1 VLVKFIHAADLHI
14 DSPLRGLEAYEGAP
28 LDRLQGATR
37 VALQNLVRLAIDQA
51 VQFVIIAGDL
61 FDGRWRDVSTGL
73 WTAAQFRE
81 LDQAGI
87 QVFLLQGNHDAA
99 NRVPHAITW
108 PTNVRVFSVDQPET
122 FLLSELQV
130 ALHGQGFAQEA
141 VTTDLASNYPAAV
154 PRHFNIGV
162 LHTSLTGSPD
172 HDSYAATSLTVLQ
185 SRRYDYWA
193 LGHIHAR
200 SEPALLTS
208 PHIAY
213 SGNIQARHIRET
225 GAKGCLLV
233 TVDSNEL
240 RSVEFIATD
249 VVRWQMLEVT
259 LEAAAGRGELL
270 QAAREAFQR
279 CARQSDGRLAA
290 VRLVVRGTCALH
302 RVLMHTAERAEIA
315 AEIRNLASEVSDD
328 VWIEKIVWDTRP
340 AIDIDELLQG
350 KDLIGELLRSVRE
363 TASDPQ
369 LWSDVQAELK
379 VLGDRATLELHE
391 ADLAWEHDEQIR
403 RWIEQAEHLLL
414 SRLTEDA
421 P

>member
-1 VLVKFIHAADLHI
+1 MLVKFIHAADLHI

-28 LDRLQGATR
+28 LERLQGATR
-37 VALQNLVRLAIDQA
+37 LAMQNLVRLAIDRS
-51 VQFVIIAGDL
+51 VHFVIVAGDL

-73 WTAAQFRE
+73 WMAAQFRE

-87 QVFLLQGNHDAA
+87 PVFLLQGNHDAA

-108 PTNVRVFSVDQPET
+108 PANVRVFSVDQPET
-122 FLLSELQV
+122 FLLPELHV

-141 VTTDLASNYPAAV
+141 VTTDLASNYPPAV

-213 SGNIQARHIRET
+213 SGNIQGRHIRET

-233 TVDSNEL
+233 TVDSSEL
-240 RSVEFIATD
+240 RNVEFIPTD
-249 VVRWQMLEVT
+249 VVRWQMLNVT
-259 LEAAAGRGELL
+259 LEVASGRGELL
-270 QAAREAFQR
+270 QAVRSELVR
-279 CARQSDGRLAA
+279 CVQQAEGRLVA
-290 VRLVVRGTCALH
+290 VRLAIQGTCALH
-302 RVLMHTAERAEIA
+302 RLLMRAADRAEIV

-340 AIDIDELLQG
+340 AIDLDELLQSN
-350 KDLIGELLRSVRE
+350 DLIGELLRSIRE

-369 LWSDVQAELK
+369 SWLDVQTELK

-391 ADLAWEHDEQIR
+391 ADIAWEQDEQIR
-403 RWIEQAEHLLL
+403 RWIAQAEHLLL
-414 SRLTEDA
+414 SRLMEDA
-421 P
+421 S

>member
-1 VLVKFIHAADLHI
+1 MLVKFIHAADLHI

-37 VALQNLVRLAIDQA
+37 RALQNLVQLALDRA
-51 VQFVIIAGDL
+51 VHFVVIAGDL
-61 FDGRWRDVSTGL
+61 FDGKWRDVGTGL
-73 WTAAQFRE
+73 WMAAQFRE

-87 QVFLLQGNHDAA
+87 PVFLLQGNHDAA

-108 PTNVRVFSVDQPET
+108 PANVRVFSVEHPET
-122 FLLSELQV
+122 FLLPELHV

-162 LHTSLTGSPD
+162 LHTSLTGNPD

-185 SRRYDYWA
+185 SRLYDYWA

-208 PHIAY
+208 PYVAY
-213 SGNIQARHIRET
+213 SGNIQGRHIRET
-225 GAKGCLLV
+225 GAKGCSLV

-240 RSVEFIATD
+240 RSVEFVPTD
-249 VVRWQMLEVT
+249 VVRWQMVHVT
-259 LEAAAGRGELL
+259 LESAAGRGELL
-270 QAAREAFQR
+270 QAVRSELVR
-279 CARQSDGRLAA
+279 CVQQADGRLVAA
-290 VRLVVRGTCALH
+290 RLAVHGTCALH
-302 RVLMHTAERAEIA
+302 RLLMRTAERAEIA

-328 VWIEKIVWDTRP
+328 LWIEKIVWDTRP
-340 AIDIDELLQG
+340 AIDLEELLQG
-350 KDLIGELLRSVRE
+350 KDLIGELLRSIRE

-369 LWSDVQAELK
+369 SWLDVQTELK

-391 ADLAWEHDEQIR
+391 ADIAWEHDEQIR
-403 RWIEQAEHLLL
+403 RWIEQAEQLLL
-414 SRLTEDA
+414 SRLLEDA
-421 P
+421 T